1 LVDYR
6 VVVEEGEAV
15 GRAARRHV
23 QFLGE
28 ITEVRRLDGGYSWRT
43 YLVTGSGGAV
53 IVRVAP
59 AGGTVEPYDP
69 EIERRALDAARGAV
83 PAPEVVA
90 VEPDPA
96 ELGAAYGVHTVVPGR
111 VLRTDDV
118 KDEAERARYRAAF
131 VDGLA
136 DIHRDGDPA
145 AIDPEVAT
153 VGEAIELEL
162 DRLRA
167 RFERAEAPPTGD
179 DVLGWLAEHR
189 PRSNEPPVL
198 CHGDYRFGNI
208 AWTGSGE
215 IGGVLDWE
223 RAWAGDPMAD
233 IAFTRLWSG
242 WCTIADDDLDAYAR
256 RRGREVDRD
265 RLAYGRQL
273 ELARSYASSL
283 LGRKAFLDGRA
294 DDRRLLDIGAAGL
307 TGLAAQAAAL
317 APSEP
322 STEIERNHAPH

>member
-1 LVDYR
+1 
-6 VVVEEGEAV
+6 
-15 GRAARRHV
+15 
-23 QFLGE
+23 
-28 ITEVRRLDGGYSWRT
+28 
-43 YLVTGSGGAV
+43 V

-69 EIERRALDAARGAV
+69 EIERRALDAARGAA
-83 PAPEVVA
+83 PAPEVIA
-90 VEPDPA
+90 VEADPA
-96 ELGAAYGVHTVVPGR
+96 ELGAAYGVHTVVPGK

-118 KDEAERARYRAAF
+118 ADEAERALYRAAF

-136 DIHRDGDPA
+136 DIHREGDPG
-145 AIDPEVAT
+145 AIDAGVAT

-167 RFERAEAPPTGD
+167 RFERAEAPPAAE
-179 DVLGWLAEHR
+179 DVLGWLSEHR
-189 PRSNEPPVL
+189 PRSNEPPAL

-208 AWTGSGE
+208 AWSGPGE

-256 RRGREVDRD
+256 RSGRTVDRD

-307 TGLAAQAAAL
+307 TGLTAQAAAL
-317 APSEP
+317 NRARFAPSDTT
-322 STEIERNHAPH
+322 TEIERNHAPH